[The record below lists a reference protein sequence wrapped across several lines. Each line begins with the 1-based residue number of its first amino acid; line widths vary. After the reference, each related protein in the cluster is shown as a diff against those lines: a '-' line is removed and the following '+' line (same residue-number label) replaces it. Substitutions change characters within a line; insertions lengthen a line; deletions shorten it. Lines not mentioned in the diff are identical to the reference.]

1 MGACPEGGFA
11 IFTFYKIMQVKIG
24 KKIYSYVYMDDSNDF
39 LIDKL
44 MEFITEENIDEKL
57 LFYSSILQRLMDK
70 KECMDIN
77 INSSV
82 KQRACKKRN

>member
-1 MGACPEGGFA
+1 
-11 IFTFYKIMQVKIG
+11 
-24 KKIYSYVYMDDSNDF
+24 MDDSNDF

-82 KQRACKKRN
+82 KQRACKKKIKLEFLEFVSDEDSSSDYEPSEIDSDDD